1 MTNDKP
7 TFEVLRAGLDSTM
20 NLMDEKSMDAIAGGW
35 TCNNYCHKSYCP
47 KKYDSSDPDSCGKYK
62 E

>member
-20 NLMDEKSMDAIAGGW
+20 NLMDEEAMDQIAGG
-35 TCNNYCHKSYCP
+35 TCKHCDKHCGAYCDTH
-47 KKYDSSDPDSCGKYK
+47 
-62 E
+62 

>member
-20 NLMDEKSMDAIAGGW
+20 NLMDEESMDLIAGGAA
-35 TCNNYCHKSYCP
+35 CFIFR
-47 KKYDSSDPDSCGKYK
+47 CGKHLVPEK
-62 E
+62 AK